1 VIRRRPL
8 LGLSGILISWLV
20 VGLACRGPAIYPTV
34 TEPTGTATPSPTES
48 APTAATTPIA
58 SPVPLPRPTPFPTPN
73 PTPPPP
79 ISPIEPTPLATP
91 TSPSLSSPTPTS
103 LPVQS
108 VARVITRLE
117 TTQAVIALTF
127 DCGADRGYAEE
138 ILDELARHG
147 IRATFGMTGAWARAN
162 PDLVARMLR
171 EGHRLINHSDTHP
184 SFTGRSTGSP
194 PLPVDQR
201 AAEIRGAEQAVAAV
215 SGSETTMR
223 PYFRPPYGDYDEALL
238 TLLPELGYSV
248 VVMWT
253 VDSLGWRGI
262 PPEEVVTRVLA
273 AAQPGA
279 IVLLHVG
286 AQSTDAAALPQL
298 IAALQE
304 RGYGFVTIDTQ
315 PG

>member
-1 VIRRRPL
+1 M
-8 LGLSGILISWLV
+8 
-20 VGLACRGPAIYPTV
+20 
-34 TEPTGTATPSPTES
+34 
-48 APTAATTPIA
+48 
-58 SPVPLPRPTPFPTPN
+58 
-73 PTPPPP
+73 
-79 ISPIEPTPLATP
+79 
-91 TSPSLSSPTPTS
+91 
-103 LPVQS
+103 
-108 VARVITRLE
+108 E
-117 TTQAVIALTF
+117 TTEAVIALAL
-127 DCGADRGYAEE
+127 DCGADRGYTGE

-162 PDLVARMLR
+162 PDLVARMLHA
-171 EGHRLINHSDTHP
+171 GHRLINHSETHP

-194 PLPVDQR
+194 SLSVDQR
-201 AAEIRGAEQAVAAV
+201 AAEIRRAEQAVAAV

-248 VVMWT
+248 IVMWT

-286 AQSTDAAALPQL
+286 AQSTAAAALPQL
-298 IAALQE
+298 IASLQE